1 MTMIS
6 QQLRLIGAGCVV
18 VDKGTS
24 LHRAYL
30 VDFNVGVGG
39 VAE

>member
-6 QQLRLIGAGCVV
+6 QQLRLIGAGYVV
-18 VDKGTS
+18 VHMGMS
-24 LHRAYL
+24 LHWAYL